1 MLVWVRGMV
10 ATLAV
15 VMLPVLT
22 ADGPAEAHGA
32 AAPVFVQQGVA
43 SWYGPGFHGRRTAS
57 GVRFNQHD
65 LTAAHRRLPLGT
77 RAVITNLQNGKM
89 VEVEI
94 NDRGPYKRGR
104 IIDLSRG
111 AAERLGMKDAGVM
124 PVRVEVHGDE
134 AKLDDRSS

>member
-1 MLVWVRGMV
+1 MLVGIRGVV
-10 ATLAV
+10 AALAV
-15 VMLPVLT
+15 VMVPIL
-22 ADGPAEAHGA
+22 AGDAPAQARGA
-32 AAPVFVQQGVA
+32 VVPVFVQQGVA

-77 RAVITNLQNGKM
+77 RAVVTNLKNGRT

-124 PVRVEVHGDE
+124 PVRVEVLEDQV
-134 AKLDDRSS
+134 KTDDQSS